1 MTGYL
6 VMVPIGYLLG
16 ALPFGLIIVW
26 VLKRVDVRDYGSGK
40 MGMTNV
46 MRIAGVPAAIAVLL
60 LDMSKA
66 VVAVAIARALF
77 DSAGAEAAVGLA
89 ALFGHNWPVFSGF
102 RGGRGIATGWGCLF
116 ILHPIAGLVATA
128 VGVPVVAATRYV
140 SLGSLL
146 GATSG
151 VVALI
156 VLAVTGHAP
165 LAYIWFGAIG
175 GALVVFQHRDN
186 IGRLLKGQERKLGQ
200 RAEAAKPNLRAGR
213 SGRA

>member
-77 DSAGAEAAVGLA
+77 DS
-89 ALFGHNWPVFSGF
+89 
-102 RGGRGIATGWGCLF
+102 
-116 ILHPIAGLVATA
+116 
-128 VGVPVVAATRYV
+128 
-140 SLGSLL
+140 
-146 GATSG
+146 
-151 VVALI
+151 
-156 VLAVTGHAP
+156 
-165 LAYIWFGAIG
+165 
-175 GALVVFQHRDN
+175 
-186 IGRLLKGQERKLGQ
+186 
-200 RAEAAKPNLRAGR
+200 
-213 SGRA
+213 